1 MTIETRKMPFSVEQ
15 EKWYAKACSR
25 IDAERL
31 KHLLLEL
38 INIPSPTG
46 AERRISEFTA
56 AWMREH
62 IGGSARY
69 QPISEDAGNA
79 IGEIRGGEGGAT
91 LHLHPPARTH
101 QEGDA
106 EHDLP

>member
-1 MTIETRKMPFSVEQ
+1 MTIETRKMPFSAEQ
-15 EKWYAKACSR
+15 EKWYAEACSR

-62 IGGSARY
+62 IGGRAPSPPPSADTPNPKWENPPHWGRATRRPFLPP
-69 QPISEDAGNA
+69 PI
-79 IGEIRGGEGGAT
+79 
-91 LHLHPPARTH
+91 PP
-101 QEGDA
+101 GCD
-106 EHDLP
+106 